1 MYAGIC
7 IYIKFIH
14 NRLLAERLNNIKRYP
29 FIMATSVAKGASAQG
44 MLERC
49 VRCGEIMIETH
60 CKVMCTNCGYSRDC
74 NDQWD

>member
-1 MYAGIC
+1 
-7 IYIKFIH
+7 
-14 NRLLAERLNNIKRYP
+14 
-29 FIMATSVAKGASAQG
+29 MATSVAKGASVQG